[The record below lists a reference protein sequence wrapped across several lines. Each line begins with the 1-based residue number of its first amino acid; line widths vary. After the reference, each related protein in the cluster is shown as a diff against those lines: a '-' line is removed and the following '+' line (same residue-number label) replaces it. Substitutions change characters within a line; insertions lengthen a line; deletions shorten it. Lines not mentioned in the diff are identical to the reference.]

1 MAYIKVGSEN
11 SADIELYY
19 EDHGTGRPV
28 VLIHGYPLSGRS
40 WEKQEA
46 ALLDA
51 GYRVITYD
59 RRGFGRSSQPAT
71 GYDYD
76 TFAGDLNTILETLGL
91 DDVTLVGFSMGT
103 GEVVR
108 YLNAYGSTRVRSA
121 ALLGP
126 LGPFL
131 RKTDDNPEGVETAYF
146 EGIKSAIRADRP
158 AAIKSFLDNFYNM
171 DVLGGTLVSDSAWQ
185 DSFTVALGASAI
197 AAVKCVDAWLE
208 DFRPDLAAIDVPVLV
223 VQGDSDR
230 ILPPPVT
237 GDRLPALLRD
247 VRPVRIEGGP
257 HAIGWTHAEQVNRE
271 LVAFLIQYS
280 PEQ

>member
-1 MAYIKVGSEN
+1 MAYIKVGEEN
-11 SADIELYY
+11 STDIELYY

-28 VLIHGYPLSGRS
+28 VLIHGFPLSGRS

-59 RRGFGRSSQPAT
+59 RRGFGKSSQPAG

-76 TFAGDLNTILETLGL
+76 TFTADLDTLLDALDLE
-91 DDVTLVGFSMGT
+91 DVTLVGFSMGS

-108 YLNAYGSTRVRSA
+108 YLGTRGSARVRRA

-131 RKTDDNPEGVETAYF
+131 RKTDDNPQGVPTAFF
-146 EGIKSAIRADRP
+146 EGIKAAIRADRP
-158 AAIKSFLDNFYNM
+158 AAIKSFLDDFYNM
-171 DVLGGTLVSDSAWQ
+171 STLGGTLVSESAWQ
-185 DSFTVALGASAI
+185 DSFIVALGASAI
-197 AAVKCVDAWLE
+197 AAVNSVDAWLE
-208 DFRPDLAAIDVPVLV
+208 DFRPDLAKIDVPVLV
-223 VQGDSDR
+223 MQGDADH

-237 GDRLPALLRD
+237 GDRLPALLGD
-247 VRPVRIEGGP
+247 VRHVSIEGGP
-257 HAIGWTHAEQVNRE
+257 HAIGWTHADQVNRE
-271 LVAFLIQYS
+271 LLAFLG
-280 PEQ
+280 

>member
-1 MAYIKVGSEN
+1 MAYIKVGEEN
-11 SADIELYY
+11 STDIELYY

-28 VLIHGYPLSGRS
+28 VLIHGFPLSGRS

-59 RRGFGRSSQPAT
+59 RRGFGRSSQPAS

-76 TFAGDLNTILETLGL
+76 TFAGDLDTLLETLEL
-91 DDVTLVGFSMGT
+91 DDVALVGFSMGT

-108 YLNAYGSTRVRSA
+108 YLGTRGSARVRRA

-131 RKTDDNPEGVETAYF
+131 RKTDDNPEGVETAFF

-171 DVLGGTLVSDSAWQ
+171 DALGGTLVSESAWQ
-185 DSFTVALGASAI
+185 DSFNVALGASPI

-208 DFRPDLAAIDVPVLV
+208 DFRDNITSIDVPVLV
-223 VQGDSDR
+223 VQGDADR

-237 GDRLPALLRD
+237 GNRLPALLRD
-247 VRPVRIEGGP
+247 VRHVQIEGGP
-257 HAIGWTHAEQVNRE
+257 HAIGWTHAEQVNQE
-271 LVAFLIQYS
+271 LVAFLG
-280 PEQ
+280 

>member
-1 MAYIKVGSEN
+1 MAYIKVGEEN
-11 SADIELYY
+11 STDIELYY

-28 VLIHGYPLSGRS
+28 VLIHGFPLSGRS

-51 GYRVITYD
+51 GYRVISYD
-59 RRGFGRSSQPAT
+59 RRGFGRSSQPAG

-76 TFAGDLNTILETLGL
+76 TFAGDLDTILKTLEL

-108 YLNAYGSTRVRSA
+108 YLGTRGSARVVGA

-131 RKTDDNPEGVETAYF
+131 RKTDDNPDGVETAFF

-171 DVLGGTLVSDSAWQ
+171 DALGGTLVSDSAWQ
-185 DSFTVALGASAI
+185 DSFTVALGASPI

-208 DFRPDLAAIDVPVLV
+208 DFRADIASIDVPVLV

-237 GDRLPALLRD
+237 GNRLPALLRD
-247 VRPVRIEGGP
+247 VRHVQIEGGP
-257 HAIGWTHAEQVNRE
+257 HAIGWTHAEQVNQE
-271 LVAFLIQYS
+271 LIAFLG
-280 PEQ
+280 

>member
-1 MAYIKVGSEN
+1 MAYIKVGEEN
-11 SADIELYY
+11 STDVELYY

-28 VLIHGYPLSGRS
+28 VLLHGFPLSGRS

-59 RRGFGRSSQPAT
+59 RRGFGRSSKT
-71 GYDYD
+71 GGGYDYD
-76 TFAGDLNTILETLGL
+76 TFAADLNTVLETLRL

-108 YLNAYGSTRVRSA
+108 YLNAYGSTRVRRA

-131 RKTDDNPEGVETAYF
+131 RKTEDNPAGVPQEFF

-158 AAIKSFLDNFYNM
+158 AAIKSFLDNFFNM

-185 DSFTVALGASAI
+185 DAFKVALDVSPI
-197 AAVKCVDAWLE
+197 AAVRSVDAWLE
-208 DFRPDLAAIDVPVLV
+208 DFRADIASIDVPVLV
-223 VQGDSDR
+223 VQGDADR

-247 VRPVRIEGGP
+247 VKHVSIAGGP
-257 HAIGWTHAEQVNRE
+257 HAIGWTHAEQVNQE
-271 LVAFLIQYS
+271 LLNFLG
-280 PEQ
+280 

>member
-1 MAYIKVGSEN
+1 MAYIKVGKEN

-28 VLIHGYPLSGRS
+28 VLIHGYPLSGHS

-46 ALLDA
+46 ALLEA

-71 GYDYD
+71 GYDFD
-76 TFAGDLNTILETLGL
+76 TFAADLATVLEGLEL
-91 DDVTLVGFSMGT
+91 DDVTLVGFSMGA
-103 GEVVR
+103 GEVFR
-108 YLNAYGSTRVRSA
+108 YLKAHGSARVRSTV
-121 ALLGP
+121 LLGP

-131 RKTDDNPEGVETAYF
+131 RKADDNPEGVPTEYF
-146 EGIKSAIRADRP
+146 EGIKAAIRADRP

-171 DVLGGTLVSDSAWQ
+171 DVLSGTLVSEPAWQ
-185 DSFTVALGASAI
+185 DSFSVALGASAI

-208 DFRPDLAAIDVPVLV
+208 DFRPDLASIEIPVLV
-223 VQGDSDR
+223 VQGDADR

-237 GDRLPALLRD
+237 GDRLPAVLRD
-247 VRPVRIEGGP
+247 VRHVRIEGGP
-257 HAIGWTHAEQVNRE
+257 HAIGWTHAEQVNKE
-271 LVAFLIQYS
+271 LLAFLS
-280 PEQ
+280 